1 MEGRHPLHPALVHF
15 PVACWSLG
23 TLADFASLHFGG
35 DAARLGGVLL
45 LAGTGIALPAAAA
58 GLYEFTRIP
67 AGSPAMRTA
76 WIHMGA
82 MLTAFVLYASS
93 LLLRINHLHEPQV
106 GAWPLALDVA
116 GFIALAVGGWQG
128 GRLVY
133 HHGTGTRTP
142 CD

>member
-35 DAARLGGVLL
+35 DAARLCGVLL

-93 LLLRINHLHEPQV
+93 LLLRVNHLHEPQV

-116 GFIALAVGGWQG
+116 GFIALTVGGWQG

-133 HHGTGTRTP
+133 HHGTGTRAP

>member
-23 TLADFASLHFGG
+23 TLADLASLHFGA
-35 DAARLGGVLL
+35 DAARLGWVLL

-58 GLYEFTRIP
+58 GLYEFARIP
-67 AGSPAMRTA
+67 ADSPAMRTA
-76 WIHMGA
+76 WTHMGA
-82 MLTAFVLYASS
+82 MLAAFALYATS
-93 LLLRINHLHEPQV
+93 LLLRVGHLDAPQV
-106 GAWPLALDVA
+106 GTGSLALDVA
-116 GFIALAVGGWQG
+116 GFIALAIGGWQG